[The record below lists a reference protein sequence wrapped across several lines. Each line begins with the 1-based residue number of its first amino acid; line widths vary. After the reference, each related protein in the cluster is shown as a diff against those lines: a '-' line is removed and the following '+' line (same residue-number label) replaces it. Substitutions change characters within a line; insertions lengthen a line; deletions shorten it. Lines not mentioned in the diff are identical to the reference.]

1 MSVGVKI
8 CGLRDHENVAAA
20 LDNGADWVGFVFH
33 ARSPR
38 FVTPREVGALLKR
51 FGDSAVRRAV
61 GLFVKPSNDEIAG
74 ALAAAPLSVLQ
85 IYDSPERAA
94 EIRQRFGLPIWVSI
108 AVTSPADLPDTPVCD
123 GLVIEPAARTE
134 DDRPGGNGRI
144 MDWAPLKSWKAPQN
158 WLLAGGL
165 TPENVADAIATS
177 GAPAVDVSSGVETRP
192 GLKSA
197 ELIARFV
204 KAARTPCA

>member
-1 MSVGVKI
+1 MSVGIKI
-8 CGLRDHENVAAA
+8 CGLKDHENVAAA
-20 LDNGADWVGFVFH
+20 LESGADWIGFVFY

-38 FVTPREVGALLKR
+38 FVTPQEVGALLTR

-61 GLFVKPSNDEIAG
+61 GLFVKPSDDEIAG
-74 ALAAAPLSVLQ
+74 ALAAAPLSILQ

-94 EIRQRFGLPIWVSI
+94 EIRQRFGLPVWVSI
-108 AVTSPADLPDTPVCD
+108 AVTTPSDLPDAPLCD

-134 DDRPGGNGRI
+134 DGRPGGNGRI

-165 TPENVADAIATS
+165 TPENVAEAITTS
-177 GAPAVDVSSGVETRP
+177 GAPAIDVSSGVETRP
-192 GLKSA
+192 GVKSA
-197 ELIARFV
+197 ELITRFV